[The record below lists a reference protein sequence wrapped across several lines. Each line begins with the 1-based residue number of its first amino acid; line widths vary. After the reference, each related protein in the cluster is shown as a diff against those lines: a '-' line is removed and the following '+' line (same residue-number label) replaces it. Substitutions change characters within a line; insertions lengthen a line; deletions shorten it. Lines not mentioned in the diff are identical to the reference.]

1 MNRSVVTS
9 QIDHKAVQ
17 NFLSQPM
24 ALVHL
29 EDVEKI
35 AWVLPVHPSN
45 KFAAKEFKV

>member
-1 MNRSVVTS
+1 MHRSVVTS

-24 ALVHL
+24 AFVHL
-29 EDVEKI
+29 ENIEKI
-35 AWVLPVHPSN
+35 AWVLPVHRSK